1 MRVPKLLAMGI
12 LVLAT
17 ARTAFAQE
25 GSNGATPPTADE
37 LMAGGVALRKRGEDA
52 EALAVFERAYRLH
65 PSARAAAQIALAQQA
80 LGHWREAER
89 GLFEALR
96 GSADDADNQWI
107 ARNRTYLEESLAA
120 VQSRLAWLDV
130 DSNTPGA
137 EIWIAGELY
146 GRVPLGGPLRVV
158 AGDTTV
164 EARAAGSATVRQTLQ
179 VAPGSQSRVALMFS
193 SDSAENERTTRGFD
207 MKPAPT
213 PAPPSSSRRTAG
225 WITLAGSG
233 GLLLVGVA
241 GSVTREWEAQIY
253 NDDRQCGP
261 LVGQTRYDRCKA
273 NRDIG
278 SAAQTVAI
286 GAYAGAAVL
295 GAVAGVLLL
304 GGSRGPSAPA
314 SEYVGCTLAGSGLEC
329 KGAF

>member
-1 MRVPKLLAMGI
+1 M

-17 ARTAFAQE
+17 VHNGFAQE
-25 GSNGATPPTADE
+25 RANVAVAGPTADQ
-37 LMAGGVALRKRGEDA
+37 LIADGIALRKRGEDA
-52 EALAVFERAYRLH
+52 EALAVFERTYRLF

-107 ARNRTYLEESLAA
+107 ARNRTYLEESLAT
-120 VQSRLAWLDV
+120 VQGRLAWLDV

-158 AGDTTV
+158 AGELTV

-179 VAPGSQSRVALMFS
+179 VAAGSQSRVALTFS
-193 SDSAENERTTRGFD
+193 NESAENERATQRFET
-207 MKPAPT
+207 KPAPSL
-213 PAPPSSSRRTAG
+213 APPSSGRRRAG
-225 WITLAGSG
+225 WIALAGSG

-241 GSVTREWEAQIY
+241 AHVTREWEAQIY
-253 NDDRQCGP
+253 NDDSQCGP
-261 LVGQTRYDRCKA
+261 LLGQTRYDRCKA

-278 SAAQTVAI
+278 SAAQTIAI

-295 GAVAGVLLL
+295 GGVAGVLLL
-304 GGSRGPSAPA
+304 GGSRTPSAPA
-314 SEYVGCTLAGSGLEC
+314 SGFVGCTLAGSGLSC
-329 KGAF
+329 DGAF